1 MEEGEYNNE
10 NIPIEDNKIEEQPQ
24 DYNQNEYNN
33 NQPVE
38 ENQENHE
45 QEEIIDTSNKEPKE
59 EINLIENAEK
69 PIEEP
74 LVYIADTQQ
83 TQDNKTQYIL
93 KGKLFTDP
101 LTRRYSD
108 FFSLR
113 QKLMSR
119 WPGIVIPNLPP
130 KILIGSSSD
139 KTTIR
144 IRKRLLN
151 NFCVELVKQNYFM
164 DCEEVKLFF
173 EHTVNPQDFQSRI
186 ALVPELTYAQIMEN
200 YTKYFT
206 PEDDNNRNYPVFT
219 QHDYTEFNAF
229 ISMWMTLIK
238 STKEN
243 MFKYSEE
250 RKQSIR
256 NNYKIFRALEEYEKS
271 SLMDYA
277 EGDSSQ
283 LVFFNVKNSK
293 LTEKVLSY
301 THDVQ
306 NEYEIIYQWLEDREL
321 HLMALTDAL
330 TSFNNLLSIQVKLE
344 EEIEAL
350 NTKIRNLEI
359 GKRGFFDI
367 IKLKKPEDL
376 LPQCKN
382 ELNDKKEQLSNL
394 KKILGLLNLR
404 FAKEKTEVLEQ
415 MKVEF
420 YDIVKKF
427 ANINVNN
434 NIKNSELWEEV
445 N

>member
-1 MEEGEYNNE
+1 MEEDNHNDE
-10 NIPIEDNKIEEQPQ
+10 NIQIEENKIENLPQ
-24 DYNQNEYNN
+24 DNDQNQYEN
-33 NQPVE
+33 NQQE
-38 ENQENHE
+38 DDNQEDI
-45 QEEIIDTSNKEPKE
+45 IIDTSNKEPKE
-59 EINLIENAEK
+59 EINLEGKE
-69 PIEEP
+69 EEP
-74 LVYIADTQQ
+74 TIYIAETKQ

-93 KGKLFTDP
+93 KGKMCTEP
-101 LTRRYSD
+101 LIRRYSD

-113 QKLMSR
+113 QKIMSR
-119 WPGIVIPNLPP
+119 WPGIVVPNLPP

-151 NFCVELVKQNYFM
+151 NFCVDLVKKNYFL
-164 DCEEVKLFF
+164 DSEEVKLFF
-173 EHTVNPQDFQSRI
+173 EPSNTPQDFQTKV

-200 YTKYFT
+200 YNKYFI
-206 PEDDNNRNYPVFT
+206 PEEDKNRNYPVFT
-219 QHDYTEFNAF
+219 QHDYTEFNSF
-229 ISMWMTLIK
+229 IAKWMTLIK
-238 STKEN
+238 TTKEN

-250 RKQSIR
+250 RRQSIR

-306 NEYEIIYQWLEDREL
+306 NEYEVIYQWLEDREL

-330 TSFNNLLSIQVKLE
+330 ASFSNLLSNQAKLE

-350 NTKIRNLEI
+350 NIKIRNLEI

-382 ELNDKKEQLSNL
+382 ELNEKKEKLTCL
-394 KKILGLLNLR
+394 KKILELLNLR
-404 FAKEKTEVLEQ
+404 FAKEKIKVLEQ

-420 YDIVKKF
+420 YETVKKF
-427 ANINVNN
+427 GNINVNN